1 MKQVFFK
8 QLVALLDQSS
18 APYSKF
24 NVSAIVLTT
33 QGHVYNG
40 VNVESAAY
48 PTTICAEQ
56 NAIHTAV
63 TQGMKKGEVS
73 EVHLLARNPQ
83 GKLVL
88 AYPCGGCRQVIA
100 EQSNAKA
107 YVYCYDEKGAA
118 RKHAIDELLP
128 HAFLGAEL

>member
-1 MKQVFFK
+1 MDKVIFTK
-8 QLVALLDQSS
+8 LVALLDRSS

-33 QGHVYNG
+33 KGNVYNG

-63 TQGMKKGEVS
+63 TKGMKKGEVH
-73 EVHLLARNPQ
+73 EVHILARNPQ
-83 GKLVL
+83 GELVQV
-88 AYPCGGCRQVIA
+88 YPCGSCRQVIA
-100 EQSNAKA
+100 EQSNANA
-107 YVYCYDEKGAA
+107 WVYCYDAKGDTK
-118 RKHAIDELLP
+118 KHSIDELLP
-128 HAFLGAEL
+128 YAFLGAEL

>member
-1 MKQVFFK
+1 MKKVFFK

-33 QGHVYNG
+33 QGHAYNG

-48 PTTICAEQ
+48 PTTICAER

-88 AYPCGGCRQVIA
+88 VYPCGGCRQVIA

-107 YVYCYDEKGAA
+107 YVYCYDEKGEA
-118 RKHAIDELLP
+118 RQHAIDKLLP